1 MRIDDLKGAIS
12 NRGGLQYANRFDVF
26 ITHPTSSFNASRV
39 QEGNLIRRAVDQFRN
54 RGAMSTRDFIASPRD
69 LYLLCESASLP
80 GRQIQTT
87 DHSVS
92 MKSIKKPTQYIVDDV
107 SMTFRIT
114 NDFYTWN
121 YFNSWLDII
130 IERDVI
136 GASHKI
142 RYKTE
147 YATEVII
154 RPIGQ
159 NHEVPTKAIRLV
171 NAFPITLEPVGYSDS
186 DANNPSRCTVTFSY
200 DDWIE
205 DNNYESLNQF
215 HNAIEGSSNYLS
227 FASTVRN
234 AYNLAEETRRDYVSL
249 RQFFDFF

>member
-1 MRIDDLKGAIS
+1 MRIDDFKGAVS
-12 NRGGLQYANRFDVF
+12 NRGGLAYANRFDVF

-39 QEGNLIRRAVDQFRN
+39 QEGNLIRRVADQFRD
-54 RGAMSTRDFIASPRD
+54 RGSLNTKDFIASPRD
-69 LYLLCESASLP
+69 LYLLCDSAQLP
-80 GRQIQTT
+80 GRQIATHEHYT
-87 DHSVS
+87 S
-92 MKSIKKPTQYIVDDV
+92 MKAIKKPYQYIVDDV
-107 SMTFRIT
+107 NMTFRVT

-121 YFNSWLDII
+121 YFNSWIDLIIDKDI
-130 IERDVI
+130 V
-136 GASHKI
+136 GSLHKV

-154 RPIGQ
+154 RQIGQ

-171 NAFPITLEPVGYSDS
+171 NAFPIGLEAMEYSNSNANEPVI
-186 DANNPSRCTVTFSY
+186 CTVQFSY
-200 DDWIE
+200 DDWVE

-227 FASTVRN
+227 FASTTRN
-234 AYNLAEETRRDYVSL
+234 AFNRAERIRSDYVAL

>member
-12 NRGGLQYANRFDVF
+12 SRGGLQYANRFDVY
-26 ITHPTSSFNASRV
+26 ITHPVSSFNASRV
-39 QEGNLIRRAVDQFRN
+39 QEGNLIRRTVDQFRN
-54 RGAMSTRDFIASPRD
+54 RGALSTRDFIASPRD
-69 LYLLCESASLP
+69 LYLLCESVQMP
-80 GRQIQTT
+80 GRRIGTL
-87 DHSVS
+87 DHSTS
-92 MKSIKKPTQYIVDDV
+92 MKVIKKPNEYLVDDV

-130 IERDVI
+130 IERDII
-136 GASHKI
+136 GSAHKV

-159 NHEVPTKAIRLV
+159 NHNVPAKAIRLV
-171 NAFPITLEPVGYSDS
+171 NAFPITLENVELSDDS
-186 DANNPSRCTVTFSY
+186 QGTPSRCTVSFSY

-234 AYNLAEETRRDYVSL
+234 AYNLAEQTRSDYVAL